1 MVALAVAVT
10 PEVGAAIVIAGA
22 ARYCDP
28 VAFIFTE
35 VTLPKPL
42 ITATPS
48 AVTPPGPDGAATVTI
63 GGFVLV
69 YPEPALVTDI
79 LLTSLNNSPR

>member
-1 MVALAVAVT
+1 MVAVPVAVT
-10 PEVGAAIVIAGA
+10 PELGAAIVTAGA
-22 ARYCDP
+22 VLYCDP

-42 ITATPS
+42 ITAIPS
-48 AVTPPGPDGAATVTI
+48 AVIPPGPDGSAIVTT

-69 YPEPALVTDI
+69 YPEPALVTEIDF
-79 LLTSLNNSPR
+79 TSLNNSPR